1 MIKNKIVSISDGHF
15 LYIRKE
21 VNKVIEQL
29 DLDSEKLRIDY
40 KYTIS
45 GNNMLITISGDF
57 DNLVNDR
64 SQQKRDDD
72 YYFIKKLKFDF
83 CFIHID
89 ILNLTLEEHS
99 TQNYGAQDLTSFIQ
113 GKEYNSGYNSLLKN
127 SKNIKNFV
135 LVLTLKI

>member
-89 ILNLTLEEHS
+89 ILNLALEEHS